1 MGLKEF
7 LKKHEVKE
15 DDEIFGDDGDGE
27 TIDVSNA
34 YKALKDFK
42 NRKS

>member
-15 DDEIFGDDGDGE
+15 DDEIFRDDGDGE
-27 TIDVSNA
+27 TIDVGNA